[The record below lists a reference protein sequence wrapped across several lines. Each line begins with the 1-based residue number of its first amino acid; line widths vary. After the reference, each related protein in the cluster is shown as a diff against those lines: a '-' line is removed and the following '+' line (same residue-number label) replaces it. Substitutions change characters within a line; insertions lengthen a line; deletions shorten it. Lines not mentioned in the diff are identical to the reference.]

1 MAAVTALDEAG
12 TEFTVTSH
20 VMELPLQPFP
30 VGVIVYRTTPPALVV
45 VNVCEMA
52 VPLPPAWP
60 ATTPLNTLVVQVK
73 VVPETLLGFCKRM
86 FVFPPLHKAVVL
98 IPLTAAVGTG
108 FTVTSTLKGGPTQPP
123 VFPVAR
129 MI

>member
-1 MAAVTALDEAG
+1 MTSAPELEEAEEG
-12 TEFTVTSH
+12 FRVNSH
-20 VMELPLQPFP
+20 VVVLPMKPFAL
-30 VGVIVYRTTPPALVV
+30 GVMVYRTTPPALVV
-45 VNVCEMA
+45 VSVCEMA

-98 IPLTAAVGTG
+98 MPLTAADGTG
-108 FTVTSTLKGGPTQPP
+108 FTVTSTL
-123 VFPVAR
+123 
-129 MI
+129 